1 MSQLLTLIWLK
12 WRLLRNSLR
21 SSKAV
26 VNKVASLLGMIVA
39 LLFSLGL
46 ALVLGVVAYVI
57 SRPGVLSSILSRSS
71 ARENVTAITAEFV
84 FFSIFGF
91 LYLMWATLP
100 LSLGGGKQFDA
111 GKLLL
116 YPITLRKLFAVDFIS
131 EFTTLHSVIAVPAI
145 LAVAIG
151 AGLGTRNLPAA
162 LLAALPIALFGVAL
176 SKWLSTIMGSLLRRK
191 RARGEMIVAL
201 IGAVAGLGAALA
213 GQIAPILFRHAESLR
228 SLRWTPP
235 GAAAFLLISTSPA
248 SGFGA
253 YAVGFLTLSAYAVAL
268 IGGTYVI
275 ARRAA
280 LGLEGRRKRRIKA
293 ETPADTQGYSG
304 WKLPLLSPDLSAVV
318 EKEWRY
324 AMRNAQMRMMAL
336 MPLILIAVR
345 LINTSR
351 MDSGLRRGPSAADDF
366 MSYGSGLLQTGGML
380 YVFLILAG
388 LSCNAFAFEEG
399 GMRTLILSPIDRRK
413 ILLGKNIA
421 LTVLAFIFATIL
433 LTVNTLVFRDLVA
446 RNLLF
451 IVLSFVI
458 FAALMST
465 IGNWLSIRFPKR
477 MVYGKRMNVSGV
489 AGVMLIPIIAV
500 LGIAPVSATL
510 AGYFTRS
517 LLVEYVTLAVLAL
530 ITIGIYVLALNIHGR
545 TLARREIDVLEAVRE
560 PTDE

>member
-26 VNKVASLLGMIVA
+26 VNKVASLLGMIAA
-39 LLFSLGL
+39 LLFSAGL
-46 ALVLGVVAYVI
+46 ALVLGIVAYVI
-57 SRPGVLSSILSRSS
+57 SRPGALSSILSRSS
-71 ARENVTAITAEFV
+71 ARENAVALTAEFI

-91 LYLMWATLP
+91 LYLMWGTLP

-151 AGLGTRNLPAA
+151 AGLGTGNLPAT
-162 LLAALPIALFGVAL
+162 LLAAVPIALFGVAL
-176 SKWLSTIMGSLLRRK
+176 SKWLSTIMGSLMRRK

-201 IGAVAGLGAALA
+201 IGAVAGLGGAMA

-235 GAAAFLLISTSPA
+235 GAAALLLISTSPA
-248 SGFGA
+248 SGLGG

-268 IGGTYVI
+268 IAGTYVI
-275 ARRAA
+275 ARRSA
-280 LGLEGRRKRRIKA
+280 LGVEGRRKRRAKA
-293 ETPADTQGYSG
+293 ETPADAQGYAG

-324 AMRNAQMRMMAL
+324 ALRNAQVRMMAV
-336 MPLILIAVR
+336 MPLVLIAVR
-345 LINTSR
+345 LINSQR
-351 MDSGLRRGPSAADDF
+351 MEGGLRSGPSAAHDF
-366 MSYGSGLLQTGGML
+366 MTYGAGLLQTGGML

-413 ILLGKNIA
+413 ILLGKNIV
-421 LTVLAFIFATIL
+421 LTVLALVFATVL
-433 LTVNTLVFRDLVA
+433 LTVNTLIFRDLTA
-446 RNLLF
+446 GNLLF
-451 IVLSFVI
+451 LVLSFI
-458 FAALMST
+458 TFAALMST

-477 MVYGKRMNVSGV
+477 MVFGKRMNVSGV
-489 AGVMLIPIIAV
+489 GGVMLIPIILV

-510 AGYFTRS
+510 AGYFMRS
-517 LLVEYVTLAVLAL
+517 LLVEYATLSVLAL
-530 ITIGIYVLALNIHGR
+530 ITIGIYILALNIHGR